1 MGTLC
6 LGVVLIQVRQERK
19 KLIVSKSW
27 GTNEWQLD
35 IHFGIF
41 QIFIKAMMLE
51 RDGSNSVSLSSCS
64 LSSSSSDFYFFYAP

>member
-6 LGVVLIQVRQERK
+6 LGVALIQVRQEIK
-19 KLIVSKSW
+19 KLIVSKRW

-41 QIFIKAMMLE
+41 QIFIKAMMVE
-51 RDGSNSVSLSSCS
+51 RDGSNSVSPSSCS
-64 LSSSSSDFYFFYAP
+64 LSFPSSDFYFFYAP